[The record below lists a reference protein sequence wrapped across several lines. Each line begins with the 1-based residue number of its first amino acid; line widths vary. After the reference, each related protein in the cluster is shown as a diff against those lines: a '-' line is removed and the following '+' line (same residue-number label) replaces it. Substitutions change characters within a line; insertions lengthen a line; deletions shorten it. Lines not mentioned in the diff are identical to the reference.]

1 MIDKNIIKEIVAG
14 EIESTDMFIV
24 DINVTPDNRI
34 VVELDARS
42 PIDIDSCARITRA
55 IEAALD
61 RDAEDFEL
69 EVGSA
74 GLTSPFKVKEQY
86 IKNIG
91 NDIDLLTRN
100 GRKIT
105 GHLVEVN
112 DDDFII
118 EVSRKVKEPG
128 AKRPSMITEPLTI
141 AFDNVKKASYH
152 LDFK

>member
-34 VVELDARS
+34 IVELDARS

-91 NDIDLLTRN
+91 NDIDLLTRD
-100 GRKIT
+100 GKKIT